1 MWDQRRWGRLY
12 VAGNTET
19 RSGRKV
25 AVRRAVLEVLRSRTS
40 LPAPASLQSA
50 LFLPSSDCQ
59 AHVPPGTKNPIEALF
74 LYQPG
79 FAFLEPL
86 EKRP

>member
-1 MWDQRRWGRLY
+1 M
-12 VAGNTET
+12 
-19 RSGRKV
+19 
-25 AVRRAVLEVLRSRTS
+25 AVSWAVLEVLRSRTS
-40 LPAPASLQSA
+40 LPAPAPLQSS

-59 AHVPPGTKNPIEALF
+59 AHFPPGTENPLEVLF